1 MEGKVKTM
9 CKIID
14 FTSKL
19 VRESEI
25 YWDIIID
32 TSSNE
37 RIGIMRNPANEQVMI
52 YITTNS
58 FDRIQIMR
66 EKALAELK
74 QQLLQDGVEYV

>member
-1 MEGKVKTM
+1 M
-9 CKIID
+9 CKVID

-25 YWDIIID
+25 YWDIRID
-32 TSSNE
+32 SISNE
-37 RIGIMRNPANEQVMI
+37 RIGIMKNPANEQIMI

-66 EKALAELK
+66 ARALANLK
-74 QQLLQDGVEYV
+74 QQLLQGGVEYA

>member
-1 MEGKVKTM
+1 M
-9 CKIID
+9 CKVID

-25 YWDIIID
+25 YWDIRID
-32 TSSNE
+32 SISNE
-37 RIGIMRNPANEQVMI
+37 RIGIMKNPANEQIMI

-66 EKALAELK
+66 ERALANLK
-74 QQLLQDGVEYV
+74 QQLLQGGIEYA

>member
-1 MEGKVKTM
+1 M

-25 YWDIIID
+25 YWSISIETD
-32 TSSNE
+32 SNE
-37 RIGIMRNPANEQVMI
+37 RIGIMKNPANEQVMI

-58 FDRIQIMR
+58 FERIQIMR
-66 EKALAELK
+66 ENALAELK

>member
-1 MEGKVKTM
+1 M

-25 YWDIIID
+25 YWSISIE
-32 TSSNE
+32 TGSNE
-37 RIGIMRNPANEQVMI
+37 RIGIMKNPANEQVMI

-58 FDRIQIMR
+58 FERIQIMR

-74 QQLLQDGVEYV
+74 QQLLQDRVEYV

>member
-1 MEGKVKTM
+1 MKK

-25 YWDIIID
+25 YWNIRID
-32 TSSNE
+32 CVSNE
-37 RIGIMRNPANEQVMI
+37 RIGIMKNPANEQIMI

-66 EKALAELK
+66 ERALVNLK
-74 QQLLQDGVEYV
+74 QQLLQGGIEYA

>member
-1 MEGKVKTM
+1 M

-25 YWDIIID
+25 YWDIKID

-37 RIGIMRNPANEQVMI
+37 RIGITRNPANEQIMI
-52 YITTNS
+52 FITTNS

>member
-1 MEGKVKTM
+1 M

-25 YWDIIID
+25 YWSISIETD
-32 TSSNE
+32 SNE
-37 RIGIMRNPANEQVMI
+37 RIGIMKNPANEQVMI

-58 FDRIQIMR
+58 FERIQIMR

>member
-1 MEGKVKTM
+1 M

>member
-1 MEGKVKTM
+1 M
-9 CKIID
+9 CKIIE
-14 FTSKL
+14 FASKL

-25 YWDIIID
+25 YWSISIE
-32 TSSNE
+32 TGSNE

-58 FDRIQIMR
+58 FERIQIMR

>member
-1 MEGKVKTM
+1 M

-25 YWDIIID
+25 YWDIKID

>member
-1 MEGKVKTM
+1 M

-25 YWDIIID
+25 YWDIKID

-74 QQLLQDGVEYV
+74 QQLLQNGVEYV

>member
-1 MEGKVKTM
+1 M
-9 CKIID
+9 CKVID

-25 YWDIIID
+25 YWDIKID

-37 RIGIMRNPANEQVMI
+37 RIGIMRNPANEQIMI

>member
-1 MEGKVKTM
+1 M

-25 YWDIIID
+25 YWSISIETD
-32 TSSNE
+32 SNE
-37 RIGIMRNPANEQVMI
+37 RIGIMRNPANEQIMI

-58 FDRIQIMR
+58 FERIEIMH

>member
-9 CKIID
+9 CKVID

-25 YWDIIID
+25 YWDIKID

-37 RIGIMRNPANEQVMI
+37 RIGIMRNPANEQIMI

>member
-1 MEGKVKTM
+1 M

-25 YWDIIID
+25 YWIISIETD
-32 TSSNE
+32 SNE
-37 RIGIMRNPANEQVMI
+37 RIGIMKNPANEQVMI

-58 FDRIQIMR
+58 FERIQIMR
-66 EKALAELK
+66 ENALAELK

>member
-1 MEGKVKTM
+1 MKM
-9 CKIID
+9 CKVID

-25 YWDIIID
+25 YWDIRID
-32 TSSNE
+32 SISNE
-37 RIGIMRNPANEQVMI
+37 RIGIMKNPANEQIMI

-66 EKALAELK
+66 ERALANLK
-74 QQLLQDGVEYV
+74 HQLLQGGVEYA

>member
-1 MEGKVKTM
+1 M

-25 YWDIIID
+25 YWDIKID

-58 FDRIQIMR
+58 FERIQIMR

-74 QQLLQDGVEYV
+74 QQLLQNGVEYV